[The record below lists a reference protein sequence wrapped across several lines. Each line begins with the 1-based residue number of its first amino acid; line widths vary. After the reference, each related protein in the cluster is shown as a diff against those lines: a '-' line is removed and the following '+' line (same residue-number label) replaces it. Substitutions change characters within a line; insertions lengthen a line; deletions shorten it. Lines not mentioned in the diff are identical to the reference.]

1 MKLPPDAVIAPEKL
15 VNYLLVKRARGD
27 KSAFLASAGYS
38 AANSQQLSRDL
49 RGKCSRKMRSPL
61 QRTKFGQFYEIRA
74 PLTGPSGTK
83 LRIRSIWMKEHL
95 SGVTKFITLV
105 PDEKK

>member
-49 RGKCSRKMRSPL
+49 RGKCSRKMRSHFKEQSL
-61 QRTKFGQFYEIRA
+61 DSSMKFGRRSPARA
-74 PLTGPSGTK
+74 ERSFEFAQSG
-83 LRIRSIWMKEHL
+83 
-95 SGVTKFITLV
+95 
-105 PDEKK
+105 